1 MFYLL
6 DTFNKDIEEY
16 CDAATAKVRQGM
28 DISDTKFYGESIN
41 LLDNYL

>member
-16 CDAATAKVRQGM
+16 CDAATAKVRQWHGYFWHQ
-28 DISDTKFYGESIN
+28 I
-41 LLDNYL
+41 LWL